1 MKCRV
6 ILIAVFAG
14 LLIGSNRAPAQHE
27 PIETETGRFG
37 NPTGTGRGYQSY
49 LYGVVK
55 KIDSDELLLTKTKFG
70 IDQDIKLQAKTKFV
84 SGNRPSSRDKL
95 KVGDQVF
102 VDYRKDKKTGD
113 LVAKKV
119 VIGADAAL
127 AR

>member
-1 MKCRV
+1 MKRRV
-6 ILIAVFAG
+6 ILIGLFAG
-14 LLIGSNRAPAQHE
+14 LLVGSNPAPAQHE

-55 KIDSDELLLTKTKFG
+55 KIEASELLLTKTKFG
-70 IDQDIKLQAKTKFV
+70 VDQNIKLQAKTKFV
-84 SGNRPSSRDKL
+84 SGNQPSSRDKL

-102 VDYRKDKKTGD
+102 VDYRKDKKSGD

-119 VIGADAAL
+119 VIGADADL